1 MLIFL
6 WFLVPIFTGANQ
18 FMFFLHKGHSALV
31 QKNYQTKAWHIG
43 TYTQIFS
50 FLVQWVSEILI
61 SKVLMG
67 GSPLSHSAMCYCK
80 TIEFFEY
87 VHNIHRIQLSFIIQA
102 STHFYIPLKIIRFYP
117 MYFCET
123 IKFLHICIWSSK
135 ISIYVH
141 IFHLNPTTIGNFK
154 CVHFPH

>member
-1 MLIFL
+1 MIF
-6 WFLVPIFTGANQ
+6 WYQSWLVQTSGSDVY
-18 FMFFLHKGHSALV
+18 FFYQEGHSALV

-135 ISIYVH
+135 MSIYVH
-141 IFHLNPTTIGNFK
+141 IFHLNPTTRGNFK